1 MASHRVTVAEASAR
15 RGTAAP
21 RLHRS
26 ALDVLVALTESDL
39 RARYG
44 RGPWRLVK
52 WLLDPFAV
60 VGIYLLLVTVVLERG
75 GRAPGLALACAVVP
89 FQLVMTTIV
98 HALGAVSA
106 RSSIILNMAFDRVL
120 IPIAS
125 ALTET
130 VAFAA
135 SLVLVVLMM
144 AVYGIAPTAAVV
156 WLPLVIA
163 LNVLLGIGCAYGAS
177 LLGLWLPELRPF
189 AVSFVRTMFF
199 LAPGLVPLSE
209 IGGRANDLLRINP
222 LTGLFEAYRAI
233 FLHGHRPAAWQLLY
247 PLAAALLLLALF
259 VPVYVRDQRQFAKV
273 I

>member
-1 MASHRVTVAEASAR
+1 MR
-15 RGTAAP
+15 RLAAG
-21 RLHRS
+21 R
-26 ALDVLVALTESDL
+26 ADVLLALTESDL

-60 VGIYLLLVTVVLERG
+60 VGIYLVLVTVVLERG
-75 GRAPGLALACAVVP
+75 GEAPGLALACAVVP
-89 FQLVMTTIV
+89 FSLVMTTIV
-98 HALGAVSA
+98 NALNAVST
-106 RSSIILNMAFDRVL
+106 RSSIILNMAFERVL

-135 SLVLVVLMM
+135 SLGLVVLMM
-144 AVYGIAPTAAVV
+144 VIYGIAPTAAVI
-156 WLPLVIA
+156 WLPVVLAVNI
-163 LNVLLGIGCAYGAS
+163 LLGIACAYGAS
-177 LLGLWLPELRPF
+177 LVGLWLPDFRPF

-209 IGGRANDLLRINP
+209 IGGRAHDLLRINP

-233 FLHGHRPAAWQLLY
+233 LVHGHRPAAWQLLY
-247 PLAAALLLLALF
+247 PLAAAVLLLAAF
-259 VPVYVRDQRQFAKV
+259 VPLYIRDQRQFAKV
-273 I
+273 L